1 MGRVSNRNLLKIKLL
16 QHGFT
21 QKDISKALN
30 VTEAYVSMLISG
42 KRKSEAFTRW
52 TQKNLKDDFNAR

>member
-1 MGRVSNRNLLKIKLL
+1 MGRVSNKNLLKIKLL

-42 KRKSEAFTRW
+42 RRKSEAFIKWVQR
-52 TQKNLKDDFNAR
+52 NLKDDLNG